1 MVMVLETAVV
11 VVAVDPEGHG
21 GARDTFPMLDATALV
36 GVAGTSMLMVSEAT
50 EVASAKEPV
59 RAAGDW

>member
-1 MVMVLETAVV
+1 MVMVLETVVV

-21 GARDTFPMLDATALV
+21 GARDTFPMLDAAVLV
-36 GVAGTSMLMVSEAT
+36 SVTGTTKLLVSEAT

-59 RAAGDW
+59 KATGDG